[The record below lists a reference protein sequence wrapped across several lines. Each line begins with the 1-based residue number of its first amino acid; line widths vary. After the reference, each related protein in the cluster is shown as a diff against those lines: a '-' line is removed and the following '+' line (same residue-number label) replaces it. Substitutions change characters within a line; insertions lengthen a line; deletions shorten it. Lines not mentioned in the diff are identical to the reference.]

1 MERLKNKLNIV
12 ALILLAIV
20 VILGMSLYNKNTAYA
35 NIVENDND
43 KALYEVVDRVQNVK
57 IYLAK
62 VMISKESVHGAK
74 TLTWV
79 WREANLAMSYLG
91 MLPIESQKIENTEKF
106 LNQVG
111 EYAYSLS
118 IKCIEGQNLTDE
130 EITKIQELYNYAN
143 DLSNTLNEML
153 EELNNKSLTWKDL
166 QQNIE
171 KSEVSSINNFD
182 VVEQNFHEYM
192 GLIYDGA
199 FSEHIVSSE
208 KKGLT
213 GEDITEDKAKKIAEE
228 FIGKEKVVETKN
240 NGNVENGNIN
250 VYRFEIKNNN
260 NETIGISISKKGG
273 HVVYMNLNRNINED
287 SISEQEAVKIGK
299 DYLKNKGFENMQ
311 ETYYIKN
318 EGFIIVNYAYIQ
330 NNVTMYADLI
340 KVKIALDNGEVI
352 GIDTTGYL
360 NNHHI
365 REISSELITS
375 QKARSKITDKTEIT
389 SEKLAMIPTEFNT
402 EILCYEFKGKIN
414 ECEFIAYINAKTGE
428 EEDIL
433 IVINTENGVLTE

>member
-208 KKGLT
+208 KKRINRRGYNRRQ
-213 GEDITEDKAKKIAEE
+213 GKKNCGGIYWKRKSSRN
-228 FIGKEKVVETKN
+228 KE
-240 NGNVENGNIN
+240 
-250 VYRFEIKNNN
+250 
-260 NETIGISISKKGG
+260 
-273 HVVYMNLNRNINED
+273 
-287 SISEQEAVKIGK
+287 
-299 DYLKNKGFENMQ
+299 
-311 ETYYIKN
+311 
-318 EGFIIVNYAYIQ
+318 
-330 NNVTMYADLI
+330 
-340 KVKIALDNGEVI
+340 
-352 GIDTTGYL
+352 
-360 NNHHI
+360 
-365 REISSELITS
+365 
-375 QKARSKITDKTEIT
+375 
-389 SEKLAMIPTEFNT
+389 
-402 EILCYEFKGKIN
+402 
-414 ECEFIAYINAKTGE
+414 
-428 EEDIL
+428 
-433 IVINTENGVLTE
+433 